1 MRHPLLVAPSIL
13 AADFSR
19 LGEEVRAV
27 DAAGAD
33 WIHVDVMDGHFVPN
47 ISIGP
52 DVVKAIR
59 PHTKKVLD
67 VHLMIAPCDP
77 YLEAFAKAGSDII
90 TVHVEAGPHVHR
102 SLQAIRALGKKAG
115 VTLNPGTPIETI
127 EPVDR
132 SRRPHPG
139 DVGQSGLRRPGL
151 HPISRSRRLPGCARS
166 SAARPIDIEVD
177 GGITPETAPL
187 VAQAGANVLVAGS
200 AVFKGGKPDELSRQH
215 RRHPQ
220 RRRAG
225 ARGSGLMGVLIDGAW
240 HDGELPQETG
250 ASGEFRRADS
260 RFRDRITADGSSGFK
275 AEAGRY
281 HLYVA
286 HGCPWA
292 HRTLIYRSLKKLQ
305 GAISVAYSIPGLRQ
319 QGWTFENDPAFPDC
333 TPDTVNGFHYLHQA
347 YTASEPTYTGKVT
360 VPTLWDKKTGRI
372 VNNEFPD
379 IIRMLNS
386 EFDAIG
392 GDDADFYPKPL
403 RAEIDRL
410 NDTIYANVN
419 NGVYRCGF
427 AKSQAAYEAAY
438 DALFATLD
446 ELEARLSRQRYLVGR
461 QITEA
466 DWRLFPTLVRFDVA
480 YFSLFRCNKQR
491 IADYPNLS
499 NYMRELYSVPGV
511 AETVT
516 PRYYVINYWSIARL
530 NPVGVIPK
538 GTPVELDAAARS
550 RAAAELS
557 RIAFTGQL
565 RRRIELAAAICYS
578 AAYSQCT

>member
-1 MRHPLLVAPSIL
+1 
-13 AADFSR
+13 
-19 LGEEVRAV
+19 
-27 DAAGAD
+27 
-33 WIHVDVMDGHFVPN
+33 
-47 ISIGP
+47 
-52 DVVKAIR
+52 
-59 PHTKKVLD
+59 
-67 VHLMIAPCDP
+67 
-77 YLEAFAKAGSDII
+77 
-90 TVHVEAGPHVHR
+90 
-102 SLQAIRALGKKAG
+102 
-115 VTLNPGTPIETI
+115 
-127 EPVDR
+127 
-132 SRRPHPG
+132 
-139 DVGQSGLRRPGL
+139 
-151 HPISRSRRLPGCARS
+151 
-166 SAARPIDIEVD
+166 
-177 GGITPETAPL
+177 
-187 VAQAGANVLVAGS
+187 
-200 AVFKGGKPDELSRQH
+200 
-215 RRHPQ
+215 
-220 RRRAG
+220 
-225 ARGSGLMGVLIDGAW
+225 MGVLVDGVW
-240 HDGELPQETG
+240 RDGELPQETG
-250 ASGEFRRADS
+250 TSGEFRRADS

-275 AEAGRY
+275 AEPGRY

-319 QGWTFENDPAFPDC
+319 QGWTYENDPAFPDC

-360 VPTLWDKKTGRI
+360 VPTLWDKKTKRI
-372 VNNEFPD
+372 VNNESPD

-386 EFDAIG
+386 EFDGIG

-419 NGVYRCGF
+419 NGVCRCGF

-516 PRYYVINYWSIARL
+516 PRYYVINYWSIVRL

-538 GTPVELDAAARS
+538 GTPVDLAQPHDRAR
-550 RAAAELS
+550 LPN
-557 RIAFTGQL
+557 
-565 RRRIELAAAICYS
+565 
-578 AAYSQCT
+578 